1 MTRIPINLPAK
12 QNFEESQVIETFL
25 KIPENQD
32 LSSRRIVESSIV
44 RTGGNRAFTYT
55 HKILVESNGQ
65 TMLKKRSISASEYI
79 EMENQRRTDIKPLIS
94 TRLCTIF
101 EGLYM
106 IVDWYEHVKGQPL
119 TCIIQVNFDTL
130 KETNSRIQLPSYVQ
144 DNIEK
149 DITDV
154 EEYSAL
160 KLA

>member
-1 MTRIPINLPAK
+1 
-12 QNFEESQVIETFL
+12 
-25 KIPENQD
+25 
-32 LSSRRIVESSIV
+32 
-44 RTGGNRAFTYT
+44 
-55 HKILVESNGQ
+55 
-65 TMLKKRSISASEYI
+65 MLKKRSISASEYI

>member
-1 MTRIPINLPAK
+1 
-12 QNFEESQVIETFL
+12 
-25 KIPENQD
+25 
-32 LSSRRIVESSIV
+32 
-44 RTGGNRAFTYT
+44 
-55 HKILVESNGQ
+55 VESNGQ

-130 KETNSRIQLPSYVQ
+130 KETNSRI
-144 DNIEK
+144 
-149 DITDV
+149 
-154 EEYSAL
+154 
-160 KLA
+160 